1 MTAAG
6 ASWSNGCNRHF
17 EIAEDRSTQDGLW
30 LGSLEGPCSFN
41 DFIAHSD
48 IHAQKRALKLKPR
61 NPVCQNAAPSVHSP
75 IASSNTPT
83 VKELTT

>member
-30 LGSLEGPCSFN
+30 LGSLEGVGCKDCTCPLWVKSGHVQCKMACPLYFR
-41 DFIAHSD
+41 
-48 IHAQKRALKLKPR
+48 KRTYA
-61 NPVCQNAAPSVHSP
+61 VQ
-75 IASSNTPT
+75 
-83 VKELTT
+83 

>member
-30 LGSLEGPCSFN
+30 LGSLGGVGCEGHRWRYS
-41 DFIAHSD
+41 ITSSARESSD
-48 IHAQKRALKLKPR
+48 GGTVR
-61 NPVCQNAAPSVHSP
+61 PSAFAVLRL
-75 IASSNTPT
+75 ITNSNL
-83 VKELTT
+83 VGC